1 VADSRV
7 LKRLLVT
14 SSVSGARLQQQLAI
28 RSISGEYCTPAE
40 AGSCMWSGRI
50 SHPDDLRV
58 CSLTGISF
66 HMQFATPGANS
77 YLQPLADLLHGL
89 RHTSDATDRWDEIAT
104 KASAVL
110 RASRCR
116 IEAACA
122 SPDKRHLA
130 LCSEV
135 RTLLGLRVQQAGM
148 LYSVADGSI
157 VGRIALGKRTPKGW
171 IGAAG

>member
-1 VADSRV
+1 
-7 LKRLLVT
+7 
-14 SSVSGARLQQQLAI
+14 
-28 RSISGEYCTPAE
+28 
-40 AGSCMWSGRI
+40 MWSGCI

-58 CSLTGISF
+58 CNLTGISF
-66 HMQFATPGANS
+66 HTQFAAPGDS
-77 YLQPLADLLHGL
+77 SRLQPLADLLHGL
-89 RHTSDATDRWDEIAT
+89 RHTSDASDRWDEIAS
-104 KASAVL
+104 KACTVL

-116 IEAACA
+116 IESASV

-171 IGAAG
+171 VGAVG